1 MFQVLHGRQQAAA
14 STHDAQLAETVCR
27 EVEPP
32 QVDLAGHRFHCH
44 VASRELERCGGDA
57 AKTSVVMQAAITA
70 ATSDSTEPH
79 SAV

>member
-1 MFQVLHGRQQAAA
+1 MRMIPLSIRIKTLKA
-14 STHDAQLAETVCR
+14 SERFETVCR

-70 ATSDSTEPH
+70 ATSDSTEPC